1 MKPVRQKRKPRN
13 EPRLLWLF
21 NLQQR
26 RQKYIMMGEKSPFNK
41 GCWENWSDAKESNR
55 TTLSHHTQKSMH
67 NGLKTIKDLNVRPKT
82 IKLLEKK
89 IVIIISSLTQILVII
104 FKIRYIF
111 SGKEN
116 KSKN

>member
-1 MKPVRQKRKPRN
+1 VLGELVRCKRIKPDYSFTP
-13 EPRLLWLF
+13 
-21 NLQQR
+21 
-26 RQKYIMMGEKSPFNK
+26 
-41 GCWENWSDAKESNR
+41 
-55 TTLSHHTQKSMH
+55 HTKIHAQW
-67 NGLKTIKDLNVRPKT
+67 IKDLNVRPKT

-116 KSKN
+116 KSKNKEMVLHQIKIFLQSEANYQQNNKANY